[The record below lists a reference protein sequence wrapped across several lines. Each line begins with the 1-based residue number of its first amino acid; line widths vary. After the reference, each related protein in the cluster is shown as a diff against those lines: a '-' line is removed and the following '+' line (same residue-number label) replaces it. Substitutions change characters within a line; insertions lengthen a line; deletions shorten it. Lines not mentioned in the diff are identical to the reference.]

1 MEFNDPGEEPHVT
14 FSILARCPRTRM
26 LGIATATRSFA
37 VGARV
42 PFAAARAGV
51 VAIMSRA
58 DARLGHFAMRL
69 LQDGY
74 KAQNVVDT
82 LVRNDPWPEHR
93 QLAVIDDDG
102 GIAARTGTANTAWA
116 EHQVHEGFV
125 VLGNVLPGP
134 QILEGL
140 RRRFVETE
148 GMKFEERLLLAL
160 EAGRDAGGQVGGQV
174 SAALLVYDQDK
185 FARIDLRV
193 DQHEEPVGELRRV
206 FEAYRPFIPYYVQRQ
221 RDPRI
226 PPWHEWTPDA

>member
-1 MEFNDPGEEPHVT
+1 MT
-14 FSILARCPRTRM
+14 FSILARCPETRA

-42 PFAAARAGV
+42 PFAAARLGV

-58 DARLGHFAMRL
+58 DARLGHYAMGL
-69 LQDGY
+69 LRQGH
-74 KAQNVVDT
+74 KAAMVLET
-82 LVRNDPWPEHR
+82 LVRNDPHAEHR

-102 GIAARTGTANTAWA
+102 DMAARTGAANTPWA
-116 EHQVHEGFV
+116 GHELHPGFI

-134 QILEGL
+134 QTLHAMRESFTAAGDMPL
-140 RRRFVETE
+140 
-148 GMKFEERLLLAL
+148 EERLLLAL

-185 FARIDLRV
+185 FARVDLRV
-193 DQHEEPVGELRRV
+193 DQHDEPVGELRRV
-206 FEAYRPFIPYYVQRQ
+206 FEAYRPYIPYYIQRQ

-226 PPWHEWTPDA
+226 PPWHEWKPLG